1 MQDPL
6 IVPNG
11 NTFLKY
17 DGDNMLKK
25 CKYVPVLETKRLI
38 MREPVPDDAGDL
50 KEWFGL
56 EEVYQYWGNPPGR
69 GGEEPG
75 DTFC

>member
-11 NTFLKY
+11 NPFLKY

-38 MREPVPDDAGDL
+38 MRESVPDDA
-50 KEWFGL
+50 
-56 EEVYQYWGNPPGR
+56 V
-69 GGEEPG
+69 
-75 DTFC
+75 T